1 VSARRWLA
9 ALIST
14 LSLAGASTQCSISNQ
29 EGPDVTC
36 AELECGRLNAC
47 QEGII
52 AQCADGST
60 VQWRVCDVVDVCKEE
75 WQVEGSYRCSE
86 DDTDC
91 EGCRPERTGCDDPEL
106 GGGGAGG
113 GPASGGAPAFGGAP
127 ASGGGGSGGS

>member
-9 ALIST
+9 SLVVALSVT
-14 LSLAGASTQCSISNQ
+14 GASTQCSLSNQ

-36 AELECGRLNAC
+36 AELECGRVNAC

-60 VQWRVCDVVDVCKEE
+60 VEWRVCDVIDVCKEE
-75 WQVEGSYRCSE
+75 WQVEGRYRCSE

-106 GGGGAGG
+106 GGRGGGGASAGG
-113 GPASGGAPAFGGAP
+113 
-127 ASGGGGSGGS
+127 SGGGGGP